1 MAELPATW
9 GSYCMWILAEDDE
22 MLANSKE
29 DRRDHRG
36 APHGR
41 MDSYCM
47 GRSWTSVVV
56 GGLLEKIIY
65 LAGGWA
71 RAGARRAAGRLTSP
85 DFPNNFSS
93 GCRARPGQQEHTVW
107 RRSSARPYDLSHR
120 LRRHENIHTVWD
132 VGPSHSKPPHQHRR
146 HGRHRRSTY
155 RMIGDV
161 RSFGCSPLPDSW
173 SD

>member
-1 MAELPATW
+1 MDELPATC

-41 MDSYCM
+41 IHTVWEDH
-47 GRSWTSVVV
+47 GRLSWF

-65 LAGGWA
+65 LVWGWA

-93 GCRARPGQQEHTVW
+93 GCRARPGTQEHTV
-107 RRSSARPYDLSHR
+107 
-120 LRRHENIHTVWD
+120 
-132 VGPSHSKPPHQHRR
+132 
-146 HGRHRRSTY
+146 
-155 RMIGDV
+155 
-161 RSFGCSPLPDSW
+161 
-173 SD
+173 